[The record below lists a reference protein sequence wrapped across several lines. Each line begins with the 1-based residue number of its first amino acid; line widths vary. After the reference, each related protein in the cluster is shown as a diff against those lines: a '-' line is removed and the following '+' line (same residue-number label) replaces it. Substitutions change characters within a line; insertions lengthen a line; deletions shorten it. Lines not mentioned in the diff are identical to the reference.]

1 MSSSSFLANFAARE
15 WIRTKPKKSH
25 PAASARGMPP
35 NFVSENSAEDAAQ
48 RPHGGEEGWDRR
60 NGHRIPTQDAKGP
73 LDAVASI
80 APQRGD
86 DGRGQTGQV
95 QDRLPLTRAQLH
107 QQIEAQSRA
116 LNAALAR
123 NEALEI
129 QVR

>member
-25 PAASARGMPP
+25 PAASARGMPR
-35 NFVSENSAEDAAQ
+35 NLGLENSAEDAAQ
-48 RPHGGEEGWDRR
+48 RPHDGGDGSDPSH
-60 NGHRIPTQDAKGP
+60 GHRNPPQDAKGP
-73 LDAVASI
+73 LDAGASI
-80 APQRGD
+80 APLRGD
-86 DGRGQTGQV
+86 DGRGQTVQV

-107 QQIEAQSRA
+107 QQIEAQGRA

-129 QVR
+129 QV